1 MSLKTDA
8 LVSALWRV
16 NKKDWGVSEK
26 QYLAVIQK
34 INEDGKTVKLLWNQR
49 REKDDKIMISSNGVT
64 IKGYIDEIYDIPED
78 SILKIK
84 SDGIFGKK
92 KLFIEAGFGK

>member
-49 REKDDKIMISSNGVT
+49 REKDDKIMIT
-64 IKGYIDEIYDIPED
+64 D
-78 SILKIK
+78 L
-84 SDGIFGKK
+84 
-92 KLFIEAGFGK
+92 

>member
-26 QYLAVIQK
+26 EYLAVIQK

-49 REKDDKIMISSNGVT
+49 REKDNKIMVSSNFPISRIV
-64 IKGYIDEIYDIPED
+64 KIYERHEENGLRYYDDPDIPELLSNVED
-78 SILKIK
+78 N
-84 SDGIFGKK
+84 DY
-92 KLFIEAGFGK
+92 